1 MKSSNAELL
10 AQLTELTKD
19 LEFPVSC
26 SDYSINPFIW
36 EVEERG
42 ELNIENLLKTETPNF
57 SEYSAG
63 GIIMR
68 TGNLEE
74 YLQYLLSEAEKR
86 SSEIREKYQTLINIL
101 QTNLT
106 NLELLKIRTLH
117 DPKDN
122 FHIIVGMT
130 SSGEWVGISPNIP
143 ADAEDC
149 DQMGIYNTERILLP
163 EYEPQTEV
171 TINLV
176 NRLKPILEDLEF
188 YEPEIFGFYTDQG
201 WTIRVGETRELM
213 IHGLLDAI
221 DFVRTFPLVKFFHE
235 EEYYE
240 DEIEDARVYQVLDE
254 FLEENISNLRTYMV
268 GMTVSYVFYII
279 GQTPSGDWAGV
290 TSLAAW
296 A

>member
-1 MKSSNAELL
+1 MKPSNAELL
-10 AQLTELTKD
+10 AQLTQLTQD

-26 SDYSINPFIW
+26 SSQPIIPFIW

-68 TGNLEE
+68 LGNLEE
-74 YLQYLLSEAEKR
+74 YLQYLLSESEKR
-86 SSEIREKYQTLINIL
+86 SSEIWQKYQTLINIL

-143 ADAEDC
+143 ADADDC
-149 DQMGIYNTERILLP
+149 DQMGIYNTERILLT
-163 EYEPQTEV
+163 EYQPQTEI

-176 NRLKPILEDLEF
+176 NGLKPILQDLEY
-188 YEPEIFGFYTDQG
+188 YEPEIFGFYTDQS
-201 WTIRVGETRELM
+201 WTVRVGETREFM
-213 IHGLLDAI
+213 IYSLLEAI
-221 DFVRTFPLVKFFHE
+221 NFARTFPVVKFFHE

-254 FLEENISNLRTYMV
+254 FLEENISNLRTYMF